1 MATIHMLI
9 GIPGSGK
16 STYCKNVLR
25 KKYPHAVVVA
35 SDEVRNQHPEM
46 NESQIWP
53 EIFSLCAKALLNNQ
67 DLIYDATNITPT
79 VRNKFFLELANRNCT
94 IYDKVAYYFN
104 TKTSLCIK
112 RVRIRNKDVNERYL
126 PIAVIGSYGK
136 KIIAPTIEEAFKD
149 IIIIDNNETI

>member
-79 VRNKFFLELANRNCT
+79 V
-94 IYDKVAYYFN
+94 AYYFN
-104 TKTSLCIK
+104 TKTSLWIK